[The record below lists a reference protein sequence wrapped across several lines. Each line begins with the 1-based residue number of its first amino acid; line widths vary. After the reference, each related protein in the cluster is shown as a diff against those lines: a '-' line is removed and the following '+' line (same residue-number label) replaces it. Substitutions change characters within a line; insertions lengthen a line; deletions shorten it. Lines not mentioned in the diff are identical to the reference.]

1 MTDKIK
7 GYLYLIA
14 AMATVGSTVIASKI
28 IAAGV
33 PPFTATALRFAMALP
48 IFIAIM
54 LCSGKRLPKLSRR
67 DFLLVVLQAVAGS
80 VGYTAL
86 LISGLSLTSAAN
98 AGILI
103 GTLPVVSGAIAVLL
117 LGERPGAGIYLAI
130 AIAASGVLAIVLQ
143 PGEGQS
149 SVIGDILIFGAVL
162 CEGFFILVNK
172 RLHTPV
178 EPLAL
183 STMVT
188 GLGLAACV
196 IPAAFEPHLYS
207 MQVQPALWA
216 IAYYAFVPTVAGFL
230 FWYAGARRVTG
241 AEASVFTAVAPVSA
255 VFMAAS
261 VLGETISLNH
271 VLGTACVLTA
281 VLGLGLSEI
290 RWGKNAA

>member
-1 MTDKIK
+1 MSDKIK

-28 IAAGV
+28 IAAGM

-48 IFIAIM
+48 VFVAIM
-54 LCSGKRLPKLSRR
+54 LLTGRRLPKLSRR
-67 DFLLVVLQAVAGS
+67 DWLLVALQAVAGS
-80 VGYTAL
+80 VGYTTL

-98 AGILI
+98 AGIII
-103 GTLPVVSGAIAVLL
+103 GTLPIVSGAIAILL
-117 LGERPGAGIYLAI
+117 LGERPRPGIYLAI
-130 AIAASGVLAIVLQ
+130 AIAASGVLAIVLR

-162 CEGFFILVNK
+162 CEGLFILINK
-172 RLHTPV
+172 RLQTPV

-183 STMVT
+183 STLVT
-188 GLGLAACV
+188 AFGLAACV
-196 IPAAFEPHLYS
+196 IPAAFEPHVNS

-216 IAYYAFVPTVAGFL
+216 TVYYAFVPTVAGFL
-230 FWYAGARRVTG
+230 FWYAGARRVSG

-271 VLGTACVLTA
+271 VLGTACVLAA
-281 VLGLGLSEI
+281 VLGLGLGEI
-290 RWGKNAA
+290 RLRKKPA

>member
-1 MTDKIK
+1 MSDKIL

-48 IFIAIM
+48 VFIAIM
-54 LCSGKRLPKLSRR
+54 FLTGKRLPRLSRR
-67 DFLLVVLQAVAGS
+67 DWLLVVFQAVAGS
-80 VGYTAL
+80 VGYTTL

-98 AGILI
+98 AGIII
-103 GTLPVVSGAIAVLL
+103 GTLPVVSAAIAILL
-117 LGERPGAGIYLAI
+117 LGERPRPGIYLAV

-143 PGEGQS
+143 PDEGQS
-149 SVIGDILIFGAVL
+149 SLIGDILIFGAVL
-162 CEGFFILVNK
+162 CEGLFILINK
-172 RLHTPV
+172 RLATPV

-183 STMVT
+183 STLVT
-188 GLGLAACV
+188 AFGLVACI
-196 IPAAFEPHLYS
+196 IPAALEPHFNAIE
-207 MQVQPALWA
+207 VQPALWA
-216 IAYYAFVPTVAGFL
+216 VAYYALVPTVAGFL
-230 FWYAGARRVTG
+230 FWYAGARRVSG

-255 VFMAAS
+255 VFLAAS

-271 VLGTACVLTA
+271 VLGTGCVLVA

-290 RWGKNAA
+290 RSRQRPA

>member
-1 MTDKIK
+1 MSEKVL

-54 LCSGKRLPKLSRR
+54 LLTGKRLPRLSRR
-67 DFLLVVLQAVAGS
+67 DWLLVVFQAVAGS
-80 VGYTAL
+80 VGYTTL

-98 AGILI
+98 AGIII
-103 GTLPVVSGAIAVLL
+103 GTLPVVSGAIAILL
-117 LGERPGAGIYLAI
+117 LGERPRPGTYLAV

-143 PGEGQS
+143 PESGQS
-149 SVIGDILIFGAVL
+149 SLVGDMLIFGAVL
-162 CEGFFILVNK
+162 CEGLFILLNK
-172 RLHTPV
+172 RLTTPV

-183 STMVT
+183 STLVT
-188 GLGLAACV
+188 AFGLAACI
-196 IPAAFEPHLYS
+196 IPAALEPHS
-207 MQVQPALWA
+207 NPVDVEPALWA
-216 IAYYAFVPTVAGFL
+216 IAYYAVVPTVAGFL
-230 FWYAGARRVTG
+230 FWYAGARRVSG

-261 VLGETISLNH
+261 FLGETISLNH
-271 VLGTACVLTA
+271 LLGTGCVLAA
-281 VLGLGLSEI
+281 VVGLGLSEI
-290 RWGKNAA
+290 RLRRRPA